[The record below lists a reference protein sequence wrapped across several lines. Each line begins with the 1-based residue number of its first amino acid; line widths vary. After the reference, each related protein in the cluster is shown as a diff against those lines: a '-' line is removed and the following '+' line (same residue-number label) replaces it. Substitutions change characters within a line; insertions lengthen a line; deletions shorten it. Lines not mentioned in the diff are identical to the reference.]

1 MFKKYFHIIFATLI
15 KLCFILYFFVYKLT
29 QKDVF
34 AIISLLVI
42 WLATFLYITYFLKYK
57 EIRMIGVNYR
67 GKEGIPAFLLLILFF
82 IIINI
87 LVILRILYWFDYL

>member
-34 AIISLLVI
+34 AIISLLVY
-42 WLATFLYITYFLKYK
+42 LVGYIFVY
-57 EIRMIGVNYR
+57 
-67 GKEGIPAFLLLILFF
+67 
-82 IIINI
+82 NI
-87 LVILRILYWFDYL
+87 FSKI